1 MLGSRMAL
9 APQMEWEGDF
19 IVSQRRLG
27 GIMGAR
33 LGRGAVWNPTG
44 LAPKVG
50 LWETI
55 GMTPKP
61 PKVGDFVTIRGSPVV
76 YVVTGVSGEEN
87 TADVKATRDVIVL
100 HKDVPLAKIF
110 RLDESQNVLRIVREG
125 TDER

>member
-1 MLGSRMAL
+1 
-9 APQMEWEGDF
+9 
-19 IVSQRRLG
+19 
-27 GIMGAR
+27 
-33 LGRGAVWNPTG
+33 
-44 LAPKVG
+44 
-50 LWETI
+50 
-55 GMTPKP
+55 MTPKP